1 MSLSRKIFSHWKNF
15 YSRLKPIL
23 GVKIHFQSTI
33 TVLAS
38 IVTILVNF
46 EAILIYSKA
55 YCKKITLKLTCRVD
69 IYKNPLQ
76 YCFKTYKYCDNNC
89 KYCTCR
95 WTHFLSIGSI
105 LVSIKAILKRL
116 SVRINFTSQFQSTG
130 WPKSNLC
137 FNGHGPI
144 LINLTFLK
152 SLPKIIWNM

>member
-95 WTHFLSIGSI
+95 WTHFSSIGSI
-105 LVSIKAILKRL
+105 LVSIATILTSIVTILASIEQVNRPLDYWKL
-116 SVRINFTSQFQSTG
+116 WLRIMISFIKNVQ
-130 WPKSNLC
+130 NVA
-137 FNGHGPI
+137 
-144 LINLTFLK
+144 
-152 SLPKIIWNM
+152 